1 MLIPSYPSEKRI
13 VKMKRSNMT
22 AMLTS
27 DKIKTKPGSK
37 ETRVTKLATVTASSN
52 KKPIIK

>member
-1 MLIPSYPSEKRI
+1 
-13 VKMKRSNMT
+13 MT

-27 DKIKTKPGSK
+27 DKNKTKPGSK